1 MLLLETLTTAYST
14 VTCLVDD
21 SDYIDTAFTTLTTTT
36 TSSLGVS
43 PRVNISIQAANS
55 YVESLSVDQLAEFDK
70 MLSQK
75 ENELDLGNGQIAI
88 IPEIQTASSEKI
100 YKKI

>member
-21 SDYIDTAFTTLTTTT
+21 SDSIDTAFTTLTTTT

-55 YVESLSVDQLAEFDK
+55 YVESLSVNQLAEFDK

-88 IPEIQTASSEKI
+88 IPEIQTDSSEKI